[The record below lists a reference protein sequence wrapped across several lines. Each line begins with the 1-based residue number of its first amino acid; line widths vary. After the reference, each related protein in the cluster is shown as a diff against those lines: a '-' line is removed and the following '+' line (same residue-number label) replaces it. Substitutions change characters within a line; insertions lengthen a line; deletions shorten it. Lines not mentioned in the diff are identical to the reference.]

1 MLNKPKIPKKY
12 QPLGYEILHEDL
24 DVIVGHKTAGFLT
37 VAALWN
43 KEKTIHS
50 ALEKYIRKGNPR
62 SNKEVFV
69 VHRLDQAT
77 SGVLIFAK
85 SEKAQQFLKNNWKS
99 TEKFY
104 YTIVRGALKKK
115 SGLITSYLQEDEDYF
130 VHSSKEDTAGKL
142 AQTEYEVVKEVGAY
156 SLLKIRLLTGKK
168 NQIRVHLAGE
178 GHPIVGDI
186 KYGKEKS
193 GGNKN
198 LMLHSFS
205 IEFTHPHSKARIL
218 VKADVPDYFKKLVNF
233 DYL

>member
-1 MLNKPKIPKKY
+1 MLNKPKIPKKH

-24 DVIVGHKTAGFLT
+24 DLIVGNKTAGFLT

-50 ALEKYIRKGNPR
+50 ALEKYVRKGNPR

-85 SEKAQQFLKNNWKS
+85 SEQAQQFLKNNWKS
-99 TEKFY
+99 TDKYY
-104 YTIVRGALKKK
+104 YTIVRGTLQKK
-115 SGLITSYLQEDEDYF
+115 SGLISSYLQEDEDYF
-130 VHSSKEDTAGKL
+130 VHSSKDDKNGKL
-142 AQTEYEVVKEVGAY
+142 AETQYEVVKEVGPY
-156 SLLKIRLLTGKK
+156 SLLKIKLLTGKK

-178 GHPIVGDI
+178 GHPIVGDA
-186 KYGKEKS
+186 KYGKEKPGS
-193 GGNKN
+193 HKN

-205 IEFTHPHSKARIL
+205 IEFTHPHTQKRIL
-218 VKADVPDYFKKLVNF
+218 VQADVPEYFKKLVQ
-233 DYL
+233 YSY

>member
-1 MLNKPKIPKKY
+1 MNKPKIPKKH

-24 DVIVGHKTAGFLT
+24 DVIVGHKAAGFLT

-85 SEKAQQFLKNNWKS
+85 SEQAQQFLKNNWKS
-99 TEKFY
+99 TEKYY
-104 YTIVRGALKKK
+104 YTIVRGTLQKK
-115 SGLITSYLQEDEDYF
+115 SGLISSYLQEDEDYF
-130 VHSSKEDTAGKL
+130 VHSSKDDKNGKL
-142 AQTEYEVVKEVGAY
+142 AETEYEVIKEVGPY
-156 SLLKIRLLTGKK
+156 SLLKIKLLTGKK

-178 GHPIVGDI
+178 GHPIVGDS
-186 KYGKEKS
+186 KYGKEKP
-193 GGNKN
+193 GANKQ

-205 IEFTHPHSKARIL
+205 LEFTHPHTKKRIL
-218 VKADVPDYFKKLVNF
+218 VQADVPDYFKKLVEYN
-233 DYL
+233 Y